1 MKVLHVFDQTVPCI
15 SGYASRS
22 QYIVESQKKIG
33 IEPIVVSSPR
43 FTYENER
50 DEFNEIPYFRSKLK
64 QSLLGSIPIV
74 NNIILMNCLELKIQK
89 IAQEANVDVI
99 HAHSP
104 VICGLPALKVAQR
117 IRVPFV
123 YEVRALWEDAAVDQ
137 GKTYVNS
144 MRYKLTR
151 LLETYLL
158 RNAHIVVT
166 ICEGLKE
173 EIIKRKVS
181 VKRIVVVPNG
191 VDCNKFIPTAKDVG
205 LLQKYGINE
214 SDEIIGFIGSFYEFE
229 GVKNMIEAM
238 NEISTRTEHIKMMIV
253 GGGIEEANLKQLT
266 KNLRLEDRVIFTGK
280 VPHKDILRYYSLMD
294 VLVYPR
300 QKKRITEMVTPI
312 KPLEAMALE
321 KAVIGS
327 DVGGI
332 KELIS
337 DGKNGLLFESGNVL
351 DLSKTILKLLM
362 NKSLKV
368 ELGKNA
374 RLSVLGNR
382 SWSNIILKYRT
393 IYEAVVKN
401 KGYRE

>member
-33 IEPIVVSSPR
+33 IKPIVVSSPR
-43 FTYENER
+43 YTYENDR
-50 DEFNEIPYFRSKLK
+50 DEINEIPYFRSKLK

-104 VICGLPALKVAQR
+104 VICGLPALKVAKK
-117 IRVPFV
+117 IHVPFV

-144 MRYKLTR
+144 LRYKLTQ

-158 RNAHIVVT
+158 RNAHVVVT

-173 EIIKRKVS
+173 EVIKRKVS
-181 VKRIVVVPNG
+181 INRIVVVPNG
-191 VDCNKFIPTAKDVG
+191 VDCNKFIPTEKDVG

-238 NEISTRTEHIKMMIV
+238 NEISTQTKHIKMIIV

-337 DGKNGLLFESGNVL
+337 DGKNGLLFESGNVHA
-351 DLSKTILKLLM
+351 LSKTILNLLM
-362 NKSLKV
+362 NKRLKMD
-368 ELGKNA
+368 LGKNA
-374 RLSVLGNR
+374 RLSVLENR
-382 SWSNIILKYRT
+382 SWSNIILKYRP
-393 IYEAVVKN
+393 IYEALVKN
-401 KGYRE
+401 KG